1 MHLMYA
7 HALITSTRAIC
18 LSFVRLYRRIY
29 VTSFCTSVA
38 HAVMHTLVGRPGMQG
53 LQVRAAFVHIL
64 IFSCTRRACWL
75 ARPLL
80 TSRYSCSF
88 LLCGLSRIVA
98 NYSLLH
104 RLLAL
109 IHVHRQTECVGMVTP
124 ANLPTTLP
132 PYLASHLLYLHN
144 FLHPPTTASPPRE
157 TFISKPRP
165 AGFKTRQPKFV
176 SVSGLRSSEIPAVR
190 KLRISVLS
198 QSQLATSRW
207 GFSSGRGMVSGI
219 RFPSL
224 RQANWRISIPRYG
237 F

>member
-18 LSFVRLYRRIY
+18 LSFVGIYRRIY

-64 IFSCTRRACWL
+64 MFSCTRRACWL

-80 TSRYSCSF
+80 TSRYCCSF
-88 LLCGLSRIVA
+88 LPCGLSRIVA

-132 PYLASHLLYLHN
+132 PYLASHLLYINN
-144 FLHPPTTASPPRE
+144 FLHPPTTASRPRE

-176 SVSGLRSSEIPAVR
+176 SVSGLRSSETKASDLGFVAVTTCNFQVG
-190 KLRISVLS
+190 LQSSVP
-198 QSQLATSRW
+198 
-207 GFSSGRGMVSGI
+207 GMVSGI
-219 RFPSL
+219 RLPSQ